1 MTAKELKL
9 DYFQIY
15 DLENRPAAGNILLQ
29 GQFDDKRLKMQVAL
43 VDFFGNPVS
52 KNGEPLYDKNAH
64 LAWYRGVQPAEPIRR
79 VILEN
84 QFGKFD
90 IRTGTGYGMLVPT
103 QKVEPGS
110 VFPQAL
116 DHYKVYRL
124 VDVEQVPHVTIKLKD
139 QFGSLRDAAAASA
152 LLRGPGGETARH
164 EGLSDPQQDRAPV
177 DLQHQRSQRRE
188 EDHAAQPVLA
198 RHIGQRRPQR
208 DAGGPSLKR
217 DGSLR
222 IAARSFVVRPKP
234 LAARR

>member
-1 MTAKELKL
+1 MTAQELKL

-29 GQFDDKRLKMQVAL
+29 GQFDDKRIQMQVTL
-43 VDFFGNPVS
+43 VDFFGNAVS

-90 IRTGTGYGMLVPT
+90 IRTGTGYGLLVPT

-110 VFPQAL
+110 AFPKTL

-124 VDVEQVPHVTIKLKD
+124 VDVEPVPQTIIKLRD
-139 QFGSLRDAAAASA
+139 QFGPSETPLRLPLYFAVPVTKRHDTKDYPIINKAAH
-152 LLRGPGGETARH
+152 LLIFSINVRNVEKKITLRNQFSRGTA
-164 EGLSDPQQDRAPV
+164 V
-177 DLQHQRSQRRE
+177 NVVRS
-188 EDHAAQPVLA
+188 VMLA
-198 RHIGQRRPQR
+198 V
-208 DAGGPSLKR
+208 PSLKR
-217 DGSLR
+217 EW
-222 IAARSFVVRPKP
+222 KP
-234 LAARR
+234 A

>member
-1 MTAKELKL
+1 MTARELKL

-29 GQFDDKRLKMQVAL
+29 GQFDEKRLKMQVAL

-64 LAWYRGVQPAEPIRR
+64 LAWYRGVQPAEPMRR

-90 IRTGTGYGMLVPT
+90 IRTGTGYGVLVPT

-110 VFPQAL
+110 AFPQEL

-124 VDVEQVPHVTIKLKD
+124 VDVEEVPHTVVKLKD
-139 QFGSLRDAAAASA
+139 QFGSSETPLRLPLYFAV
-152 LLRGPGGETARH
+152 PVTKRH
-164 EGLSDPQQDRAPV
+164 ETKDFPIRNKSAHLLIFSINVRNVEKKISLRNQFSRGASV
-177 DLQHQRSQRRE
+177 NVVRS
-188 EDHAAQPVLA
+188 VMLA
-198 RHIGQRRPQR
+198 V
-208 DAGGPSLKR
+208 PSLKR
-217 DGSLR
+217 EW
-222 IAARSFVVRPKP
+222 KP
-234 LAARR
+234 A